1 MIIVICSDCVNI
13 KSKYL
18 PPSIYTF
25 KGLPL
30 NTSITSK
37 ADKNIFI
44 KQFEVAGEL
53 QTTKIAVY
61 DDIKLQYYNYHQWA
75 LQLDE
80 LLTEYAVKR
89 ISNYSVFSK
98 GIVSIFG
105 TIPDYILEFNVNN
118 FRINKSD
125 KENSVEVSVLVNLH
139 KYSSEI
145 KDYKVFFS
153 NTYTMNEQL
162 VRFSLEEAITNLEAI
177 ICKIIDDALIDII
190 KFDISN

>member
-13 KSKYL
+13 KSKYV